1 MLSPLTQISMSIIR
15 ILADRVANQIAAG
28 EVVERP
34 ASVVKELLENSVDA
48 AATKIEV
55 EFRNGGKS
63 YIRVED
69 DGVGMSQDQA
79 LLSLERHATSK
90 IREAVDLNH
99 VKTFGFRGE
108 ALPSIASV
116 SRFTLRTR
124 SKKENEGCEILL
136 NGGKMI
142 HVKECGMPTGT
153 RIEVAHL
160 FNSVPGRRKFLKT
173 EVTESTHLM
182 HLAKLYALAH
192 PQIHFTLMEGGRT
205 IFKSPA
211 CEDLC
216 ERVREIFGK
225 GFSESLGTIEKK
237 EESYALS
244 GLVGLPGQSRPTR
257 KEMIFFVNHRP
268 VDSKTLT
275 YATIEAFHTFI
286 PKGRFPPAILFL
298 EIDPASVDVNVHPSK
313 KEIRFREEAKV
324 RNFLLRTLLNRNQS
338 LSGNKPILPK
348 ELNLEVDAVSQKI
361 VPQIDP
367 AALHFYGIKGNIP
380 DGENMPVLTSPS
392 EPSVPTSGSSSLSS
406 RQHSSEVGT
415 EELIAEKVVGLKG
428 DGLAAWRLIDRPKGD
443 LGLFSTP
450 DGLVAFHARAAYERI
465 RFEELEDCLQ
475 GNQKSNSQSLLLTEN
490 LELDSIDSE
499 KLNQEMSN
507 FRKIGFEI
515 EEFGRNFFRVTS
527 CPHWLS
533 SGGSVSFIKDFLEI
547 SHVQGT
553 GSHTLNVVRDA
564 MVRNSGIKAGQGGGF
579 SDQEMILLAKDL
591 LGCRNPFTCPKGNPT
606 YYEIPHRE
614 FENRF
619 RRKL

>member
-1 MLSPLTQISMSIIR
+1 MIR

-48 AATKIEV
+48 GAQKIEV

-69 DGVGMSQDQA
+69 DGIGMSPDQA

-90 IREAVDLNH
+90 IREAGDLNR

-124 SKKENEGCEILL
+124 SKVEKEGCEILL

-142 HVKECGMPTGT
+142 HVKECGMPPGT

-211 CEDLC
+211 CEDLS

-225 GFSESLGTIEKK
+225 GFSESLGPIENS
-237 EESYALS
+237 EESYSLS

-268 VDSKTLT
+268 VDCKTLT

-324 RNFLLRTLLNRNQS
+324 RNFLLRSLLDRNQS
-338 LSGNKPILPK
+338 LSGNMALMPK
-348 ELNLEVDAVSQKI
+348 DLNLVVDSTSQKI

-367 AALHFYGIKGNIP
+367 AALNYYGIKDNDSGLQNPQVITPIKGESGRARGPVPVYP
-380 DGENMPVLTSPS
+380 DEQNKNGEPD
-392 EPSVPTSGSSSLSS
+392 
-406 RQHSSEVGT
+406 
-415 EELIAEKVVGLKG
+415 ELIPEKVVGVKG
-428 DGLAAWRLIDRPKGD
+428 DGLATWRLIDRPSGD

-450 DGLVAFHARAAYERI
+450 DGLVALHARADYERI
-465 RFEELEDCLQ
+465 LFEELDDCLR
-475 GNQKSNSQSLLLTEN
+475 GNQKRSSQALLLTEN
-490 LELDSIDSE
+490 LELDSTDSQ
-499 KLNQEMSN
+499 KLKEEMKN
-507 FRKIGFEI
+507 FNKLGFEI

-533 SGGSVSFIKDFLEI
+533 SGRSVTFIKDYLELACEQGNGMKTLEI
-547 SHVQGT
+547 
-553 GSHTLNVVRDA
+553 VREA
-564 MVRNSGIKAGQGGGF
+564 MIRDSLIKAGQGGEF

-591 LGCRNPFTCPKGNPT
+591 LACRNPFTCPKGSPT
-606 YYEIPHRE
+606 YFEIPHRE
-614 FENRF
+614 FESRF

>member
-1 MLSPLTQISMSIIR
+1 MSMIR

-48 AATKIEV
+48 GAQKIEV

-69 DGVGMSQDQA
+69 DGMGMSPDQA

-90 IREAVDLNH
+90 IREAGDLNR

-124 SKKENEGCEILL
+124 SKVEKEGCEILL

-142 HVKECGMPTGT
+142 HVKECGMPPGT

-211 CEDLC
+211 CEDLT
-216 ERVREIFGK
+216 ERVREIFGR
-225 GFSESLGTIEKK
+225 GFSASLGPIENS
-237 EESYALS
+237 EESYSLS

-268 VDSKTLT
+268 VDCKTLT

-324 RNFLLRTLLNRNQS
+324 RNFLLRSLLDRNQS
-338 LSGNKPILPK
+338 LSGKMALMPK
-348 ELNLEVDAVSQKI
+348 DLNLVVDSTSQKI

-367 AALHFYGIKGNIP
+367 AALHYYGIKDNDSGLQNPQVITPFKGESALVRGQVPVYP
-380 DGENMPVLTSPS
+380 DGQNKNE
-392 EPSVPTSGSSSLSS
+392 EPG
-406 RQHSSEVGT
+406 
-415 EELIAEKVVGLKG
+415 ELIPEKVVGVKG
-428 DGLAAWRLIDRPKGD
+428 DGLATWRLIDRPSGD

-450 DGLVAFHARAAYERI
+450 DGLVALHARAAYERI
-465 RFEELEDCLQ
+465 RFEELEDCLR
-475 GNQKSNSQSLLLTEN
+475 GNQKRSSQALLLTEN
-490 LELDSIDSE
+490 LELDSTDSQ
-499 KLNQEMSN
+499 KLKEEMKN
-507 FRKIGFEI
+507 FNKLGFEI
-515 EEFGRNFFRVTS
+515 EEFGRNFFRVTC

-533 SGGSVSFIKDFLEI
+533 SGRILTFIKDYLELACEQGNGMKTLEI
-547 SHVQGT
+547 
-553 GSHTLNVVRDA
+553 VREA
-564 MVRNSGIKAGQGGGF
+564 MIRDSLIKAGQGGEF

-591 LGCRNPFTCPKGNPT
+591 LACRNPFTCPKGSPT
-606 YYEIPHRE
+606 YFEIPHRE
-614 FENRF
+614 FESRF

>member
-1 MLSPLTQISMSIIR
+1 MSKIR

-48 AATKIEV
+48 GANKIEV

-69 DGVGMSQDQA
+69 DGEGMTQDQA

-90 IREAVDLNH
+90 IREAGDLNY
-99 VKTFGFRGE
+99 VRTFGFRGE

-124 SKKENEGCEILL
+124 FRSDQEGSEIML

-142 HVKECGMPTGT
+142 HVKECGMPHGT

-192 PQIHFTLMEGGRT
+192 PKIHFTLLEGGRT

-211 CEDLC
+211 CEDLS

-225 GFSESLGTIEKK
+225 GFAASLGPVDY
-237 EESYALS
+237 EEALCSIS
-244 GLVGLPGQSRPTR
+244 GLVGKPGQSRPTR

-268 VDSKTLT
+268 VESKTLT

-298 EIDPASVDVNVHPSK
+298 EMDPASVDVNVHPSK
-313 KEIRFREEAKV
+313 KEIRFREDAKV
-324 RNFLLRTLLNRNQS
+324 RSFLLRSLLDRNQS
-338 LSGNKPILPK
+338 LRGNKSLAPNEIK
-348 ELNLEVDAVSQKI
+348 LEVDSFSQKI

-367 AALHFYGIKGNIP
+367 AALQFYGLKNDYQQPDINPASSDLLPSSDSSTGNDSISK
-380 DGENMPVLTSPS
+380 ENEKITKRSQPLIS
-392 EPSVPTSGSSSLSS
+392 EETVD
-406 RQHSSEVGT
+406 
-415 EELIAEKVVGLKG
+415 LKG
-428 DGLAAWRLIDRPKGD
+428 QGLATWRLIDRPKGD
-443 LGLFSTP
+443 LGLFSTSE
-450 DGLVAFHARAAYERI
+450 GLVAMHGRAAYERV
-465 RFEELEDCLQ
+465 RFEELEDCLE
-475 GNQKSNSQSLLLTEN
+475 GNLTKSSQSLLFTEN
-490 LELDSIDSE
+490 LELDAEDSKNLNHE
-499 KLNQEMSN
+499 MENFLKL
-507 FRKIGFEI
+507 GFEI
-515 EEFGRNFFRVTS
+515 EEFGRNFFRLHG

-533 SGGSVSFIKDFLEI
+533 PERSVAFVKDFLEI
-547 SHVQGT
+547 AREQG
-553 GSHTLNVVRDA
+553 GSLKTLDIVKEAMIRESKVR
-564 MVRNSGIKAGQGGGF
+564 GGQGGGF
-579 SDQEMILLAKDL
+579 SDQEMILLAKEL
-591 LGCRNPFTCPKGNPT
+591 LACRNPYTCPKGNPT
-606 YYEIPHRE
+606 YFEIPSRD